1 MATKVAIPEST
12 MMKKHNAINYHAV
25 REAVAAGIFKSWKG
39 RWQNK
44 LGGSIDEGVMGQ
56 KRWDFCYCLFC

>member
-1 MATKVAIPEST
+1 
-12 MMKKHNAINYHAV
+12 MKKHNAINYHAV